1 MNIYDFDGT
10 IHRGDSSIAFYKY
23 CLFHRPQIIFLLPIQ
38 IIGILLFFL
47 KLIDL
52 TSLKTF
58 LYSYFRIIDA
68 EMMAKRFWEQDIPKN
83 IYPWF
88 SEYHQDDDVLISASP
103 EFFLKPAC
111 ARLGIKT
118 LIASKVDPKTG
129 KTTGKNCTGIEKKIR
144 FQQLF
149 PDTVPE
155 RSFYDKPKDLYVSKL
170 AKHRY
175 LIINGIPV
183 EQP

>member
-1 MNIYDFDGT
+1 MCIVIKSQVVEDHYPEELKNLDIVLFNRLSPAMGEQYVLHRIVGRRKDGQFIVVGDNCSYYD
-10 IHRGDSSIAFYKY
+10 
-23 CLFHRPQIIFLLPIQ
+23 L
-38 IIGILLFFL
+38 
-47 KLIDL
+47 
-52 TSLKTF
+52 
-58 LYSYFRIIDA
+58 
-68 EMMAKRFWEQDIPKN
+68 
-83 IYPWF
+83 
-88 SEYHQDDDVLISASP
+88 
-103 EFFLKPAC
+103 
-111 ARLGIKT
+111 
-118 LIASKVDPKTG
+118 VDPKTG

>member
-58 LYSYFRIIDA
+58 LYSYFRVIDA
-68 EMMAKRFWEQDIPKN
+68 EMMAKRFWEQDIPQN

-103 EFFLKPAC
+103 EFFLKPA
-111 ARLGIKT
+111 
-118 LIASKVDPKTG
+118 G